1 MERIPTRYE
10 MAVFHTKAFLLQ
22 RIRGL
27 RNLQQG
33 IRRHAQRLDIV
44 ADDGRWQELAASR
57 SVLWT
62 DPTPTEQWY
71 QLGKVENLRRAA
83 ARIDGVVLEPE
94 AIFSFWQQV
103 GRATSSRG
111 FVRGRMLLEGCL
123 IPAVGGGLCQLSNAL
138 YQAALDSGGEILE
151 RHTHSRIVPGS
162 ATAAGRDATVAWN
175 YIDLRFRHHQR
186 IRLSVKL
193 TPTELVV
200 QLFADSSAAAASTTT
215 EPEPLRIAPIGSD
228 HACDSCGKLACHLC
242 EPALVELWSRRSR
255 AFLLDG
261 AWPEYFEWVRTN
273 HGPNDCLF
281 IPLDGSKWNR
291 PNYIWPL
298 HGFARIHTATL
309 QTFIRAWRSRRLA
322 AQGAERQKAL
332 LSGAEKLAR
341 AYARNLKPEMDELV
355 VAQNLLPFLW
365 KMGVLGGR
373 RVRVLMHQMPIAA
386 LEATLDRAAAAHRE
400 SHTLRDF
407 RAEPWLREAE
417 TRALDE
423 AAEIITPH
431 AAIARLFPGKARLLP
446 WATPANTRTAHRGP
460 NNRPVRILF
469 PASTLGR
476 KGAFELRAALT
487 ELRRDFEFKL
497 ILGGRELEGVG
508 FWADLPIES
517 VHEPNLADID
527 LVVLPTIV
535 ESQPRALLR
544 ALAAGV
550 PVITTR
556 ESGLQDN
563 CGAEFVEAIG
573 MEELKEAIHRHP
585 QNR

>member
-1 MERIPTRYE
+1 
-10 MAVFHTKAFLLQ
+10 MAVFHAKAFLLQ
-22 RIRGL
+22 RMRGM

-33 IRRHAQRLDIV
+33 IRRHPQRLDVV
-44 ADDGRWQELAASR
+44 ADDGRWQELAVSR
-57 SVLWT
+57 SALWT

-83 ARIDGVVLEPE
+83 SRIDGVVHEPE
-94 AIFSFWQQV
+94 AVFSFWQQV

-111 FVRGRMLLEGCL
+111 FARGRMLLEGCL

-138 YQAALDSGGEILE
+138 YQVALDSGAEIIE

-175 YIDLRFRHHQR
+175 YIDLRFRHRQR

-193 TPTELVV
+193 TTTELVV
-200 QLFADSSAAAASTTT
+200 QLFADSSAAIPSTTAA
-215 EPEPLRIAPIGSD
+215 PEPLHVAPIGSD

-242 EPALVELWSRRSR
+242 VPALVDLWSRRLR

-261 AWPEYFEWVRTN
+261 AWPEYFDWVSAY
-273 HGPNDCLF
+273 HSPNDHLF
-281 IPLDGSKWNR
+281 IPLDGSSWNR
-291 PNYIWPL
+291 PNYLWPL

-309 QTFIRAWRSRRLA
+309 QTLIRAWRSRRLA

-332 LSGAEKLAR
+332 LHGAEQLAR
-341 AYARNLKPEMDELV
+341 AYARDLTPEMDELI

-365 KMGVLGGR
+365 RMGVLGGR
-373 RVRVLMHQMPIAA
+373 RVRVLMQQMPIAS
-386 LEATLDRAAAAHRE
+386 LEATLDRAAAAHLE

-446 WATPANTRTAHRGP
+446 WATTTIARVQRSES
-460 NNRPVRILF
+460 NNRPARILF
-469 PASTLGR
+469 PSSTLGR
-476 KGAFELRAALT
+476 KGAFELRDVLT
-487 ELRRDFEFKL
+487 ELRRDFDFTL
-497 ILGGRELEGVG
+497 LLGGRELEGVG
-508 FWADLPIES
+508 FWADLPVES
-517 VHEPNLADID
+517 TRETNLADID
-527 LVVLPTIV
+527 LVVLPTIA
-535 ESQPRALLR
+535 ESQPRTLLR
-544 ALAAGV
+544 ALAAAV

-556 ESGLQDN
+556 ESGLHEN
-563 CGAEFVEAIG
+563 SGAEFVDVLNVASLRDAIR
-573 MEELKEAIHRHP
+573 MYLQK
-585 QNR
+585 